1 MFALPLGLV
10 KLFEY
15 LFVQRLCPFLYLLL
29 LLSALISNLMA
40 STKIAFMTMF
50 DFHSRVSV

>member
-29 LLSALISNLMA
+29 LLSELISNLMA

-50 DFHSRVSV
+50 DFHSRMSV